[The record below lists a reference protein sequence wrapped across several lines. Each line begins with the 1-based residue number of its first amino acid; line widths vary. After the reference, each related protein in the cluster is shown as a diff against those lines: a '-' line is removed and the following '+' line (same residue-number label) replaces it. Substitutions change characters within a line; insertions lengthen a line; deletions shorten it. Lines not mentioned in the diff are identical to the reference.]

1 MGGPILHCICS
12 PKGAWV
18 DPAFSTLAHW
28 WMVSA
33 AVCQNNTLAGVMS
46 VTDVFTD
53 DLRVRCCQDSSR
65 SGYGYPGD
73 LICKMMALEL
83 LRLQV
88 PVDHELASPEHLLPR
103 LR

>member
-1 MGGPILHCICS
+1 
-12 PKGAWV
+12 
-18 DPAFSTLAHW
+18 
-28 WMVSA
+28 MVSA
-33 AVCQNNTLAGVMS
+33 AVCQINLFPGFLR

-53 DLRVRCCQDSSR
+53 DLRARCCQDSSR

-73 LICKMMALEL
+73 LIYRTMALGL

>member
-1 MGGPILHCICS
+1 
-12 PKGAWV
+12 
-18 DPAFSTLAHW
+18 
-28 WMVSA
+28 MVSA
-33 AVCQNNTLAGVMS
+33 AICQIILLPGLLS
-46 VTDVFTD
+46 VADVFTD

-73 LICKMMALEL
+73 LICKMMALGL

-88 PVDHELASPEHLLPR
+88 PVDHELASREHLLPR